1 VKRYK
6 FRLNQVLR
14 VRSIELDRA
23 VGEVA
28 KARLEANEA
37 RRRTQAREQTYRD
50 LSTAPV
56 GPTVDDLRKR
66 RLHQEMAADAIIK
79 ARQAERL
86 ADQLVEVRLAE
97 WAEADRKVRLLE
109 QLDERSRARHTA
121 EVLAEEQQVLDDLV
135 TSRQA
140 RA

>member
-1 VKRYK
+1 VKRYR
-6 FRLNQVLR
+6 FRLVQVLR

-28 KARLEANEA
+28 KARMEANDA
-37 RRRTQAREQTYRD
+37 RRRTAAREQTYRE
-50 LSTAPV
+50 LAAAPV
-56 GPTVDDLRKR
+56 GSTVEDLRTR
-66 RLHQEMAADAIIK
+66 RLHQEMAADAIVK
-79 ARQAERL
+79 ARHAERL
-86 ADQLVEVRLAE
+86 ADQLVEARLAD

-109 QLDERSRARHTA
+109 QLDERSRARHSA

-140 RA
+140 KA